1 MLNHL
6 LEIVK
11 GKEHSAVEDLDVD
24 LPLRLEEE
32 ILALEERL
40 KEKSFKNALV
50 VTGIN
55 EMIIKTLK
63 QTVTATHVSNY
74 CFFEV

>member
-24 LPLRLEEE
+24 LPLRSEEE

-50 VTGIN
+50 GN
-55 EMIIKTLK
+55 R
-63 QTVTATHVSNY
+63 Y
-74 CFFEV
+74 